1 MTNTF
6 LTKQQLY
13 EIYQS
18 NLIMCEIQID
28 IIKKNTNKIIGEY
41 HWNLQ
46 NNPQNSR
53 LDRLRLEL
61 QASQRLYMFL
71 LGNWFELRLYKIL
84 YESSRVSF
92 NEIELDE
99 INQEKSIGDLLKLLL
114 IIYLVQKVGRKLLE
128 IILTKCFKMNI
139 LKKFKMLLRLEID

>member
-13 EIYQS
+13 GIYQS

-41 HWNLQ
+41 YWNLQ

-53 LDRLRLEL
+53 LDRLKLEL
-61 QASQRLYMFL
+61 QA
-71 LGNWFELRLYKIL
+71 
-84 YESSRVSF
+84 
-92 NEIELDE
+92 
-99 INQEKSIGDLLKLLL
+99 
-114 IIYLVQKVGRKLLE
+114 
-128 IILTKCFKMNI
+128 
-139 LKKFKMLLRLEID
+139 